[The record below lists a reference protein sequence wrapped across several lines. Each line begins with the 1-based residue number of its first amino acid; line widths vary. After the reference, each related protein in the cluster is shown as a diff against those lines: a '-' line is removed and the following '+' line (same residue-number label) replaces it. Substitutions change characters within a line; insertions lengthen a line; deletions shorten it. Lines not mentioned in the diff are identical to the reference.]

1 MAQLVEHVPCKH
13 KVGGS
18 IPPGGFKLKF
28 LLFIFICYQF
38 CLKKKKKKKKNL
50 NS

>member
-18 IPPGGFKLKF
+18 IPPGGFIVCRVCVVTVNTL
-28 LLFIFICYQF
+28 IR
-38 CLKKKKKKKKNL
+38 
-50 NS
+50 